1 MAGLK
6 STCPAHGTGGFVC
19 QVLAKLLTGA
29 CFPAKDKVYN
39 VCLPREIVMR
49 VLDLGCG
56 TAWPLEKMG
65 AKEGDFITG
74 VDINAER
81 LNVARQRFPNR
92 VYVKARGESL
102 PLGDS
107 SFDRVYCALAMPYMD
122 IPRALAEIHRVLTS
136 QGTVFLSLHSA
147 EFTLKELLQHAL
159 PHPVPTLYRVYVLAN
174 GIFFTTPAIFC
185 DSPNDASSR
194 FKPNA
199 ALSTR
204 SPDSASPMWGS
215 EL

>member
-1 MAGLK
+1 
-6 STCPAHGTGGFVC
+6 
-19 QVLAKLLTGA
+19 
-29 CFPAKDKVYN
+29 
-39 VCLPREIVMR
+39 MR

-81 LNVARQRFPNR
+81 LNVARQRFPDR

-136 QGTVFLSLHSA
+136 QGTVYLSLHSA
-147 EFTLKELLQHAL
+147 QFTLQELLQHAL
-159 PHPVPTLYRVYVLAN
+159 PHPVPTIYRVYVLAN
-174 GIFFTTPAIFC
+174 GVFFHYTGNLLRFSKRRIESFQTKRGIVNAL
-185 DSPNDASSR
+185 SR
-194 FKPNA
+194 FGFTDVGFRDQDGRFVVEARK
-199 ALSTR
+199 L
-204 SPDSASPMWGS
+204 
-215 EL
+215 